1 MVHLITGVKQ
11 NESKQHKMSMLD
23 EITELQLSDW
33 THPHWA
39 HHKLI
44 QFYLKRMK
52 MNILEKRR
60 DLFTKNIEG
69 IKQKR
74 FTIL

>member
-33 THPHWA
+33 AHPHWA

-69 IKQKR
+69 TEQKR
-74 FTIL
+74 FTTL